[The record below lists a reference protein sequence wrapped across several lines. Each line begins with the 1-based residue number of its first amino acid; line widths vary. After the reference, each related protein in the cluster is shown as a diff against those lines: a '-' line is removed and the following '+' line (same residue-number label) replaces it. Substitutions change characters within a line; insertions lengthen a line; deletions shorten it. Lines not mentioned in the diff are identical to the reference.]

1 MGGIYTY
8 SFVIPHH
15 NSPQLLE
22 RCLHSIP
29 MRDDL
34 EIIVVDDNSSE
45 EYKPVI
51 ARPDV
56 KLITIGPDE
65 TEGAGKARNVGLKE
79 AQGKWI
85 LFADCDDFYKDGF
98 LNVLDKYKDTDL
110 DVLYF
115 NAEIRHSD
123 TLKLASYSLRLN
135 KYIAKYQKD
144 KTALTDIR
152 YCHAPWNKMVKH
164 ELITKFD
171 IQFEAILN
179 GNDIFYSFLV
189 GYFAKKI
196 EVNDQVLY
204 VYTLNTQSI
213 THTRKTEA
221 AKLCVLQNRYKIKE
235 FYKYIDHKKATL
247 FILSYWKDVLRKK
260 GICPFVDMMFIYLKH
275 RDEIKRLRFFYVQ
288 EIERRKSLI

>member
-1 MGGIYTY
+1 MGYIYTY

-45 EYKPVI
+45 ECKPVI
-51 ARPDV
+51 ARSDV
-56 KLITIGPDE
+56 KLITIGSDE

-85 LFADCDDFYKDGF
+85 LFADCDDYYKDGF

-123 TLKLASYSLRLN
+123 TLALASYSLRLN

-152 YCHAPWNKMVKH
+152 YCHNPWNKMVKH
-164 ELITKFD
+164 ELIARFD

-204 VYTLNTQSI
+204 VYTLNSQSI
-213 THTRKTEA
+213 THKRKTEA

-235 FYKYIDHKKATL
+235 FYKFIGYKKL
-247 FILSYWKDVLRKK
+247 SSFILSYWKDVLRKK
-260 GICPFVDMMFIYLKH
+260 GICPFVDMMLLYLKH
-275 RDEIKRLRFFYVQ
+275 RDEIKRLSFFYVQ